1 MVTAPKVLVLHRDDT
16 ASLPRRVDEVRRCLC
31 AIITAMTSYSESGE
45 HSRAAARGVILA
57 SALGSGRRGTSGHV
71 ALTSF
76 GGTFILFLRSW
87 PPFEVGTRLL

>member
-45 HSRAAARGVILA
+45 PLTGGS
-57 SALGSGRRGTSGHV
+57 SGRHPGVRVGLGATGHQWPCGTHV
-71 ALTSF
+71 IWRDLHFVLAQLAT
-76 GGTFILFLRSW
+76 I
-87 PPFEVGTRLL
+87 